1 MTPRPEELW
10 CGALRPLDSSRIRG
24 IASAFLAI
32 LALLAMGTA
41 RGEVEWLSEGPD
53 GQTRVVLWYFYSD
66 SCPHCK
72 EAKPFVAELGE
83 REWIDLRAYEVAK
96 NRDHGRLFRDT
107 ARAIGEQARSVP
119 AFVFCGT
126 MHTGYENAE
135 VTGAV
140 LLARLE
146 YCRANPEE
154 AMAAFSGT
162 AGDEG
167 GPRPGEV
174 MGVQIPVLGVIDPAE
189 WGLPLLTVVVAGLD
203 AFNPCAFF
211 VLLFLLSLMVHARS
225 RARMLLVGGTFVLVS
240 GLIYFVFM
248 AAWLN
253 VFLVLGELRLVTMI
267 AGAIAVGLAVINIR
281 EYFFFDSGGPSLSI
295 PDSKKPGMYRRMR
308 GLVGAKSVWATLAG
322 TVILAVAV
330 NSYELL
336 CTAGLPM
343 VYTRILTLRETDT
356 FVYYMYLVLYNIIYI
371 IPLLVIVILF
381 VTKLGS
387 RKLGEA
393 EGRLLKL
400 LSGMMMLALGILL
413 LIAPTALNNPGIAIG
428 LLFVA
433 VALTWLIHALSRR
446 AGLI

>member
-1 MTPRPEELW
+1 MR
-10 CGALRPLDSSRIRG
+10 RFV
-24 IASAFLAI
+24 ASAC
-32 LALLAMGTA
+32 LALLALLAVGTA
-41 RGEVEWLSEGPD
+41 RGDVEWLSEGPE
-53 GQTRVVLWYFYSD
+53 GQTRVVLWYFYSE
-66 SCPHCK
+66 SCPHCR
-72 EAKPFVAELGE
+72 EAKPFVAELGQ
-83 REWIDLRAYEVAK
+83 RDWIDLRAYEVAK
-96 NRDHGRLFRDT
+96 NRDNGRLYRDT
-107 ARAIGEQARSVP
+107 AKAIGEQARSVP
-119 AFVFCGT
+119 AFIFCGT
-126 MHTGYENAE
+126 MHTGYDNAE

-146 YCRANPEE
+146 YCRANPDE
-154 AMAAFSGT
+154 AMAAFSAA
-162 AGDEG
+162 AGSVG
-167 GPRPGEV
+167 GPKPGEV

-253 VFLVLGELRLVTMI
+253 VFLVLGELRVVTMI
-267 AGAIAVGLAVINIR
+267 AGAIAVGLAAVNIKD
-281 EYFFFDSGGPSLSI
+281 YFFFDAGGPSLSI
-295 PDSKKPGMYRRMR
+295 PESKKPGMYRQMR
-308 GLVGAKSVWATLAG
+308 GLVGAQNVWAMLAG
-322 TVILAVAV
+322 TVVLAVAV

-356 FVYYMYLVLYNIIYI
+356 FVYYLYLVLYNIIYI
-371 IPLLVIVILF
+371 IPLLVIVLLF
-381 VTKLGS
+381 VMKLGS
-387 RKLGEA
+387 RKLGET

-400 LSGMMMLALGILL
+400 MSGMMMLALGLLL

-428 LLFVA
+428 LLLGA
-433 VALTWLIHALSRR
+433 VALTWVIHYFSRR
-446 AGLI
+446 SGFI